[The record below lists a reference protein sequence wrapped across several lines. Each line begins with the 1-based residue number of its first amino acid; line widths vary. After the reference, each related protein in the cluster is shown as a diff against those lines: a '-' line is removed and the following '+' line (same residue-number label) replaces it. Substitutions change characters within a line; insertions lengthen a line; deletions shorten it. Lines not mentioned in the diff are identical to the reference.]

1 MNIAEIKKL
10 DIANGTGIRTSVFV
24 SGCRHN
30 CPGCFNS
37 IAQNFNY
44 GSPFNENILTEIVDS
59 IKNPIIQGISFLGGE
74 PLDELNVAGVLEI
87 VKAVKKEAP
96 DKDIWLWTGYLLED
110 LLKRSEKDKNLLSIL
125 KSINILVDGQF
136 IENQKELSLKFRG
149 SKNQRVID
157 MVSTL
162 KNNSIILYDV

>member
-136 IENQKELSLKFRG
+136 IENQKDLSLKFRG

>member
-110 LLKRSEKDKNLLSIL
+110 LLKRAEKDKNLLSIL
-125 KSINILVDGQF
+125 ESINILVDGQF

>member
-59 IKNPIIQGISFLGGE
+59 VKNPIIQGISFLGGE

>member
-87 VKAVKKEAP
+87 IKAVKKEVP
-96 DKDIWLWTGYLLED
+96 NKDIWLWTGYLLED

>member
-1 MNIAEIKKL
+1 M
-10 DIANGTGIRTSVFV
+10 
-24 SGCRHN
+24 
-30 CPGCFNS
+30 
-37 IAQNFNY
+37 
-44 GSPFNENILTEIVDS
+44 DS

-110 LLKRSEKDKNLLSIL
+110 LLKSSEKDKNLLSIL